1 LVERSNSSGRKQVK
15 VRRGSAKRRVSER
28 RVGAEN
34 SKTRAILLDAAEM
47 LMLEEGYA
55 AVTSRKLAAKAGL
68 KRQLVHYYFRTM
80 DDLYLALWRRYV
92 DKNLIRQARALASP
106 QPMRAMWEYCSDV
119 NDTALGIEFM
129 ALARHRKTIRT
140 ELGRTGES
148 FRSMQSG
155 ALSQLL
161 EDYGLKETLES
172 PETLAVLITSVSRIL
187 VMESGLG
194 IVGGHSQVRE
204 LMERWLTRLEGPRGR
219 PSRIQA
225 NSASAGRR
233 APN

>member
-1 LVERSNSSGRKQVK
+1 MVVERSDSSGRKQVK
-15 VRRGSAKRRVSER
+15 VRRGSAPAKVSER
-28 RVGAEN
+28 RIGAEN
-34 SKTRAILLDAAEM
+34 SKTRAILLDAAET
-47 LMLEEGYA
+47 LMLEDGYA
-55 AVTSRKLAAKAGL
+55 AVTSRRLAAKAGL

-80 DDLYLALWRRYV
+80 DDLYLELWRRYV

-106 QPMRAMWEYCSDV
+106 QPIRAMWEYSSDV
-119 NDTALGIEFM
+119 TDTSLGIEFM
-129 ALARHRKTIRT
+129 ALARHRKAIRT
-140 ELGRTGES
+140 ELGRTGEW

-172 PETLAVLITSVSRIL
+172 PQTLAVLITSVSRIL

-204 LMERWLTRLEGPRGR
+204 LVERWLTRLEGPRGR
-219 PSRIQA
+219 APRISVKSAQA
-225 NSASAGRR
+225 DS
-233 APN
+233 